1 MKLSYI
7 QQALVDLNDGENIE
21 YETSFVTAANLA
33 LGHISRIVP
42 EERTVLIETGAPAL
56 AIVGDVD
63 LHGAYSASG
72 VQAVT
77 LRASGKGKLMAG
89 DVQLAAWVSP
99 GAYKDVRVY
108 LPEAAELTVSF
119 KDTVGRVCDLALW
132 ARDFGERERIPM
144 FGGHVRYDMRA
155 LVPDFGGRLR
165 VPVDAVT
172 GVEVRRCFIDP
183 PYVMVP
189 YSYEGDL
196 AVTYERRLQRISLDD
211 VANDIDI
218 DISPEHEDLVPLC
231 MAYYIWLE
239 DEPNKAAF
247 FLARFNE
254 AAALARQVH
263 KRPGSDAV
271 ISYNGW

>member
-132 ARDFGERERIPM
+132 DKDFGDKDHIPM
-144 FGGHVRYDMRA
+144 FGRHVRYDMRA
-155 LVPDFGGRLR
+155 QVPDFGGVMR
-165 VPVDAVT
+165 VPVVAVS
-172 GVEVRRCFIDP
+172 GMPIIRCFIDS
-183 PYVMVP
+183 PYVMIP
-189 YSYEGDL
+189 CDYEGDL
-196 AVTYERRLQRISLDD
+196 AITYQRRLKRITLDD

>member
-119 KDTVGRVCDLALW
+119 EDTVGRVCDLALW
-132 ARDFGERERIPM
+132 DKDFGDKDHIPM
-144 FGGHVRYDMRA
+144 FGRHVRYDMRA
-155 LVPDFGGRLR
+155 QVPDFGGVMR
-165 VPVDAVT
+165 VPVVAVS
-172 GVEVRRCFIDP
+172 GMPIIRCFIDS
-183 PYVMVP
+183 PYVMIP
-189 YSYEGDL
+189 CDYEGDL
-196 AVTYERRLQRISLDD
+196 AITYQRRLQRITLDD